1 MSVSRVG
8 SGAVVLFVSVLLAAG
23 CAGSHPAKTAAP
35 ARQVRTASTVPAA
48 QLHALAARYLAIA
61 ESANERLDHEVDG
74 YEDNSRR
81 NLSAAEA
88 DLRAQ
93 AATEHEF
100 DRQLSRIPLPLP
112 IAAMAQALIGANQ
125 IRIGLTRQQARSSS
139 SLAQVRSFDHRHHAA
154 DAAVEAQVRA
164 IRQALGLPPPKTS

>member
-8 SGAVVLFVSVLLAAG
+8 SGAVVLFAAVLLAAG

-35 ARQVRTASTVPAA
+35 ARQVRTASTVSAA

-61 ESANERLDHEVDG
+61 EPANERLDHEVDG
-74 YEDNSRR
+74 YEDNSHH
-81 NLSAAEA
+81 NLPAAEA

-100 DRQLSRIPLPLP
+100 DRQLSRIPFPLP

-125 IRIGLTRQQARSSS
+125 IRIGLTGQQARSSS
-139 SLAQVRSFDHRHHAA
+139 LAQLRSFDHRHHAA
-154 DAAVEAQVRA
+154 DAAVETQVRI